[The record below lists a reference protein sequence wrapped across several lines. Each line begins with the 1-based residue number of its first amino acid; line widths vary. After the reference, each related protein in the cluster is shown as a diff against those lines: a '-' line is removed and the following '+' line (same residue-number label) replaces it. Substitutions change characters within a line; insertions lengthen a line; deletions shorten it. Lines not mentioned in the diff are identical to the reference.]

1 MNDESAEAFDDTD
14 ARAIVEALWSSWP
27 IVATLRPAD
36 VGMHASTE
44 RQVDFIRVFQ
54 QLNDSGMVCYEAFVV
69 GPGGP
74 EAVDAA
80 LTARG
85 RARLARFVEAP
96 QMLRQLAG

>member
-1 MNDESAEAFDDTD
+1 VNDEPTEAFDDTD
-14 ARAIVEALWSSWP
+14 ARTIVEALWSSWP

-36 VGMHASTE
+36 VGMHVSTE

-54 QLNDSGMVCYEAFVV
+54 QLNDSGLVCYEAFVV
-69 GPGGP
+69 GPAGP

-96 QMLRQLAG
+96 PVLRQLAS